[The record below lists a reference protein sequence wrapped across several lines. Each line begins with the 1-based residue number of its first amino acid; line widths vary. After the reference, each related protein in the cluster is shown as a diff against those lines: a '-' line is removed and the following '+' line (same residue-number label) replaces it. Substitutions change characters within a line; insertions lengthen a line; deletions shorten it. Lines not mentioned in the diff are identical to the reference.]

1 MDGVLT
7 MMDSATRPRRPV
19 RLLPPALIHKIAA
32 GEVIERPASVVKELV
47 ENALDAGATR
57 VEVVVE
63 AGGKNFIQV
72 EDDGCGMSPE
82 DARLAVEAHAT
93 SKLSTLEDLDTV
105 DTLGFRGEAL
115 ATIAAVSRFELRT
128 VPQDGDGLQVWIADG
143 RRQDEAP
150 WAGSTGTRIIVRNL
164 FFSTP
169 ARRKFLSSTRGELR
183 HVLVALRRMG
193 LAHPQVAFRLLSE
206 GQELFHW
213 LPATGRERVGQVFG
227 EAMLEHL
234 LPVDHESQGLRVRGW
249 IGSVNT
255 FRRGGG
261 DQHLFIN
268 GRPIVSRLVNHA
280 VFAAYGHTL
289 PREQSPFFVLFLE
302 SDPRRVDVNVHP
314 AKREVRFDDEQ
325 GLHAT
330 VQRAVEAALRQA
342 PVASLAPRQSPEDPL
357 ALVAASEDAG
367 RVLPFHLPS
376 PPPRQD
382 TFFTPSQALRDLP
395 FLPQEKG
402 GLARE
407 GLREYLASAHAARE
421 RFGDTGGGGE
431 GSPLGLEAEDRRRDG
446 EPGLFQLH
454 RTYIL
459 AQTASGLI
467 LVDQHVAH
475 ERILYERC
483 LGALRSVRGSSQRL
497 LFPQP
502 LQLGAEDRIIFEE
515 LLEPFLQM
523 GFAMEMDQGEVLLTG
538 IPAEL
543 RTVHPEG
550 LIQEVLD
557 QFRIEAGL
565 LPEPGQA
572 LAASVACK
580 AAIKA
585 GQPLSQVEMRSLLD
599 ELFTC
604 EQPFTCPHGRPVVV
618 TLSLGELNRRFERS

>member
-1 MDGVLT
+1 MADLPV
-7 MMDSATRPRRPV
+7 RRPV
-19 RLLPPALIHKIAA
+19 RLLPAALIHKIAA

-47 ENALDAGATR
+47 ENSLDAGASR
-57 VEVVVE
+57 VDVVVE

-72 EDDGCGMSPE
+72 EDDGCGMAPD
-82 DARLAVEAHAT
+82 DARLSVEAHAT
-93 SKLSTLEDLDTV
+93 SKLASLEDLDTV
-105 DTLGFRGEAL
+105 LTLGFRGEAL

-128 VPQDGDGLQVWIADG
+128 VPASGEGLHLWIADG
-143 RRQDEAP
+143 RLQDEAP
-150 WAGSTGTRIIVRNL
+150 TTGERGTRIMVRNL

-183 HVLVALRRMG
+183 HVLITLRRMG
-193 LAHPQVAFRLLSE
+193 LAHPQVAFRLVSE

-213 LPATGRERVGQVFG
+213 QPASGHGRVGQVFG
-227 EAMLEHL
+227 EHLLEHL
-234 LPVDHESQGLRVRGW
+234 LPMDQEIQGLRMRGW
-249 IGSVNT
+249 VGTVNT

-280 VFAAYGHTL
+280 VMAAYGHTL

-302 SDPRRVDVNVHP
+302 CDPRRVDVNVHP

-325 GLHAT
+325 GLHAL
-330 VQRAVEAALRQA
+330 VQRAVEHALSQA
-342 PVASLAPRQSPEDPL
+342 PVASLSPRQTPEDPL
-357 ALVAASEDAG
+357 ALAMERDEGAG
-367 RVLPFHLPS
+367 RLLPFAPAPTPPS
-376 PPPRQD
+376 RQD
-382 TFFTPSQALRDLP
+382 SFLGPVQAPRDLP

-402 GLARE
+402 GMARE

-421 RFGDTGGGGE
+421 RFGDDAAPAVV
-431 GSPLGLEAEDRRRDG
+431 SLEEEERRRDG

-454 RTYIL
+454 RTYIM

-467 LVDQHVAH
+467 IVDQHVAH

-483 LGALRSVRGSSQRL
+483 LRALRSMRGNSQRL

-502 LQLGAEDRIIFEE
+502 LELGEEDRLIFEE
-515 LLEPFLQM
+515 LLEAFMQM
-523 GFAMEMDQGEVLLTG
+523 GFTMEMSQGDVLLTG

-550 LIQEVLD
+550 LIQDVLD

-585 GQPLSQVEMRSLLD
+585 GQPLNQVEMRTLLD
-599 ELFTC
+599 ELFAC

-618 TLSLGELNRRFERS
+618 TLGLGELNRRFDRS